1 MAHELVP
8 HPDFPPRGIRRVSV
22 RWFPT
27 RYGQLLLRWHVHGA
41 DAIAVPDFAG
51 RARGD
56 RLWETTCFEM
66 FLKDSAS
73 DAYLEFNFSPSG
85 RWAAYF
91 FPAYR
96 DGMTDME
103 LEPAPQIST
112 DTGDT
117 IFVLNALLDMDVV
130 AGAQAAGLCAVIDEK
145 DGTRSYWALAHAEG
159 KPDFHDPAC
168 FALPVPA
175 PQAA

>member
-1 MAHELVP
+1 MAYELVP

-27 RYGQLLLRWHVHGA
+27 RYARLLLRWHVHGVEA
-41 DAIAVPDFAG
+41 LSVPAFSG

-56 RLWETTCFEM
+56 NLWETTCFEL
-66 FLKDSAS
+66 FLKDAGSSAY
-73 DAYLEFNFSPSG
+73 AEFNFSPSG

-96 DGMTDME
+96 QGMTDIE
-103 LEPAPQIST
+103 LEPGPDIST
-112 DTGDT
+112 DSGET
-117 IFVLNALLDMDVV
+117 IFVLNALVDIGLV
-130 AGAQAAGLCAVIDEK
+130 AGTRAAGLSAVIDEK
-145 DGTRSYWALAHAEG
+145 DGTRSYWALAHPAG

-168 FALPVPA
+168 FALPLPA